1 MYKKLLDTERRRDST
16 RGRYS
21 LLQAIESDRARVL
34 YSTAF
39 RRLQGKTQVFPLDE
53 NAAIRTRLTHSLEV
67 AHVGKYLASSI
78 LEKLEDEGKLREFG
92 LSGHYGIAFVTVVE
106 IACLLHDI
114 GNPPFGH
121 FGEVA
126 ISSWFKRYVSEVKC
140 RNDVL
145 LDLTNFDGN
154 PQGFRIATRLSGK
167 DTQTGMNLTFVQ
179 LASMLKYVGLP
190 KDINRATLTKPGAFR
205 TESEALGQV
214 MSRFGLEVGR
224 RFPLAYLMDAA
235 DDISYCLSDLEDGVE
250 KEILT
255 HSDVISGIEE
265 SCDDC
270 PESQYIIRRAAEYA
284 HGQSAVPEHIAFR
297 SWIIRE
303 LVQFSATR
311 YLDHHDDF
319 LAGTVSDLIDQ
330 SDPHGRLLSG
340 VKAFARKR
348 VYDHKIPQRIELS
361 GWAVISG
368 LLDHFRP
375 ILDMAREKF
384 VCLAFDAGKGHCFPR
399 ESRLLNRIASRHLT
413 VYVDRY
419 RDEMSDDE
427 EFSNR
432 SHMVVDFV
440 SGMTDQF
447 ALQTYQSLSG
457 IDL

>member
-1 MYKKLLDTERRRDST
+1 M
-16 RGRYS
+16 
-21 LLQAIESDRARVL
+21 
-34 YSTAF
+34 
-39 RRLQGKTQVFPLDE
+39 
-53 NAAIRTRLTHSLEV
+53 
-67 AHVGKYLASSI
+67 
-78 LEKLEDEGKLREFG
+78 
-92 LSGHYGIAFVTVVE
+92 GIAFVTVVE

-126 ISSWFKRYVSEVKC
+126 ISSWFKNYVAEMES

-145 LDLTNFDGN
+145 PDLTNFDGN

-190 KDINRATLTKPGAFR
+190 KDINSVTLTKAGAFG
-205 TESEALGQV
+205 TESESLQQV
-214 MSRFGLEVGR
+214 MSRFDLKVGG

-265 SCDDC
+265 SCNDC
-270 PESQYIIRRAAEYA
+270 PEAQRIIHSAADYA
-284 HGQSAVPEHIAFR
+284 RGQSAVPEHIAFR

-303 LVQFSATR
+303 LVQYAATR
-311 YLDHHDDF
+311 YLDHHESF
-319 LAGTVSDLIDQ
+319 LNGTASDLIDQ
-330 SDPHGRLLSG
+330 TAPQGQLLSG
-340 VKAFARKR
+340 VKVFARQR
-348 VYDHKIPQRIELS
+348 VYNHKIPQKLELS

-368 LLDHFRP
+368 LLDHLKP
-375 ILDMAREKF
+375 ILDMTRGKF
-384 VCLAFDAGKGHCFPR
+384 VCLALNTGKGRRFPR
-399 ESRLLNRIASRHLT
+399 ESRLLNRIAPRHLA
-413 VYVDRY
+413 VYIDQY
-419 RDEMSDDE
+419 RAEMSDDE
-427 EFSNR
+427 EFENR
-432 SHMVVDFV
+432 AHMIVDFV

-457 IDL
+457 IEL